1 MKKILYLVSVIL
13 IFSGGLLLTQCTSS
27 NSPATS
33 SYLVNLTKSTTLGYY
48 MTDKKG
54 YALYFFSNDANGTNN
69 CTGGCTASWPIFN
82 VTGLTQAQLSPGLLL
97 SDFSTIT
104 AASGTQL
111 TYKGWPLYYYA
122 PNGSQEPAGVTS
134 GDGVGGIWF
143 VAKPSYTLMLSN
155 SQLVGLDGNSYVE
168 SSTGVT
174 SAGPGSTT
182 YFTDLSGRTLYA
194 FSKDSSLVNKFTKTD
209 FSNNASWPIYVNSK
223 LDFPSAIDKT
233 LFDSITVYGFKQL
246 TYKGWPLYYFG
257 GDVDATG
264 KFRGNTKGVS
274 VPAPNIWKAFVIGIP
289 AAP

>member
-1 MKKILYLVSVIL
+1 MKKILYLLSIIL
-13 IFSGGLLLTQCTSS
+13 IFSGGLIMTQCTSS

-48 MTDKKG
+48 MTDQKG

-97 SDFSTIT
+97 SDFNTI
-104 AASGTQL
+104 AATSGTQL

-122 PNGSQEPAGVTS
+122 PNGYQEPAGQIA
-134 GDGVGGIWF
+134 GDGIDGIWF

-155 SQLVGLDGNSYVE
+155 YQLVGLDGNNYVA
-168 SSTGVT
+168 SSTDVT
-174 SAGPGSTT
+174 SAGTGLTT

-194 FSKDSSLVNKFTKTD
+194 FSKDSALVNKFTKTD
-209 FSNNASWPIYVNSK
+209 FSNNSTWPIYVNSK

-274 VPAPNIWKAFVIGIP
+274 VPVPNIWKAFIIGIP
-289 AAP
+289 TAP